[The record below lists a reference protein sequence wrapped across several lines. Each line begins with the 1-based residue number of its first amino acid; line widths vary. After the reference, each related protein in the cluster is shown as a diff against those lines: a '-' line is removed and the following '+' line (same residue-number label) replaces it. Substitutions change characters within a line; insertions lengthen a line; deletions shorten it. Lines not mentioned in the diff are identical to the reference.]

1 MQNVNVVDVQNDIF
15 NTIKSILGDV
25 TVIHDFVIKKNKC
38 EIEVGLLIKKFL
50 DVRFALKIRDNI
62 TSIKLK
68 LNNKS
73 YCMYLITSS
82 IFMAIKTI
90 CNFIKALIV
99 RDNKFFKKLELF
111 SLTKKEYNE
120 LKKNKEKFK
129 KNIVNNISENK
140 EALVICL
147 TDKFYDRRDTLKA
160 QYVL

>member
-73 YCMYLITSS
+73 YCMYMITSS
-82 IFMAIKTI
+82 IFITIKTI
-90 CNFIKALIV
+90 CNF
-99 RDNKFFKKLELF
+99 
-111 SLTKKEYNE
+111 
-120 LKKNKEKFK
+120 
-129 KNIVNNISENK
+129 
-140 EALVICL
+140 
-147 TDKFYDRRDTLKA
+147 
-160 QYVL
+160 

>member
-1 MQNVNVVDVQNDIF
+1 
-15 NTIKSILGDV
+15 
-25 TVIHDFVIKKNKC
+25 
-38 EIEVGLLIKKFL
+38 
-50 DVRFALKIRDNI
+50 
-62 TSIKLK
+62 
-68 LNNKS
+68 
-73 YCMYLITSS
+73 
-82 IFMAIKTI
+82 MAIKTI

-147 TDKFYDRRDTLKA
+147 TDKFYDRRETLKA
-160 QYVL
+160 QYIL